1 MKKQTLLAAAMAAFL
16 LLSLA
21 ACHKAPA
28 QTPDEP
34 QIPPVN
40 QPQDPTPDPAPPE
53 TPQDPDLPQRPQ
65 GDVPVEDLVDQ
76 GSVEEVVS
84 YQITVPQITL
94 ADATAAESVNGYY
107 RSAAGKLA
115 DYAWGELYESALEDH
130 SVNQLEAS
138 YEVGCNQDGMLSVF
152 RSAVSTSSTGERY
165 VTHYAETFATK
176 NGGLLIADDFF
187 TVDQQAYT
195 DVLVSAVT
203 AQIEAMDQKDA
214 LFDSGW
220 ETTVRQAFDKDQ
232 FYLQADPDGMRFVV
246 FYQEGELGED
256 APYSFALPVSD
267 LEAIFQLPQ

>member
-76 GSVEEVVS
+76 GSVEEIVS

-94 ADATAAESVNGYY
+94 ADAAAAESVNGYY

-138 YEVGCNQDGMLSVF
+138 YEVGCNQDGMISFF
-152 RSAVSTSSTGERY
+152 RSAVSTSSTGER
-165 VTHYAETFATK
+165 
-176 NGGLLIADDFF
+176 
-187 TVDQQAYT
+187 
-195 DVLVSAVT
+195 
-203 AQIEAMDQKDA
+203 
-214 LFDSGW
+214 
-220 ETTVRQAFDKDQ
+220 
-232 FYLQADPDGMRFVV
+232 
-246 FYQEGELGED
+246 
-256 APYSFALPVSD
+256 
-267 LEAIFQLPQ
+267 